1 MRRYRRISYDRY
13 LDGDKWIVEPRSLPA
28 ESLGLAPRDRVVS
41 VLDPGTGALLAVF
54 PVEELRGVAVR
65 DRVETTLGDRRLV
78 LQPDPALD
86 AVLVVEADDLVTRP
100 GMWIGTWLEDP
111 ENAEAALARGLAAIP
126 R

>member
-78 LQPDPALD
+78 LQPVSHRHVAQRDGLRQGTRTRDDSGGGRRSNHDPII
-86 AVLVVEADDLVTRP
+86 ADP
-100 GMWIGTWLEDP
+100 C
-111 ENAEAALARGLAAIP
+111 RGGYN
-126 R
+126 